1 MNTQERRHDPARL
14 PGATLAPGTRI
25 RRLQGPIGYGL
36 AFAAIAIAMSV
47 LLVRHGNVGAEITA
61 IDLGQPAKFDVRAIA
76 STYVPDS
83 ATTKRLREEV
93 ARATPIIYRR
103 TQGVL
108 EKQLETLREVF
119 GGMREGFE
127 AYDAAVRAAQKAAA
141 IAPKT
146 EGAGANAPKKP
157 EGAAKPATT
166 VRADAK
172 SKGEGE
178 PVREADIVERSAA
191 RRVLSVP
198 SDGPSS
204 REGRAL
210 AETAHAP
217 ILRALHAFLGR
228 SASETARRISLSP
241 AEMDALART
250 RFSKAAEETVARLL
264 SRVQGGVV
272 VRDKVKFLVDVSAGV
287 VLASAGASDLVQINR
302 VMTPSDALDVAVAR
316 TRIGEA
322 ARAEL
327 PDAPPAVRE
336 AIASCARRLV
346 AENLVH
352 DGEAT
357 LRSRA
362 RARDSVQQQ
371 YRFYPA
377 RSTILRQG
385 DIVRPEHLAL
395 VDATAPTESKVDLT
409 RSYIGHALF
418 VVLIGVVT
426 FLRSRAR
433 IARHRPSLKDFLFM
447 GLMALVTLAF
457 MRLSLEVAEVLH
469 DRWTDVPLAAF
480 ALLVPVA
487 VGAVLVRLVLTL
499 DLALIFSTAVSLLIA
514 IMAGGGA
521 YLAAYAFVG
530 ASAGAIAA
538 GRVRQRVQ
546 ILKTGIFIAL
556 AQTGAVVCLA
566 LAGGQGG
573 FPTRIDAQLATP
585 EQGLFAVAFLHEL
598 GAAATSGF
606 LAALVALALVAL
618 AEGVFGYV
626 TIMKYQELGSLE
638 NPLLKELF
646 MRAPGTYHHSVVAG
660 ALAEAAAE
668 AIGANGALARV
679 GAYYHDVGKGKCPH
693 YFAENQRGE
702 NPHDKLAPHMSA
714 LILRRHVD
722 DGVEILK
729 QHRLPRPIIDICA
742 QHLGTTLT
750 EYFFVRAARLADE
763 QGLPPPIEDDFRY
776 SGPKPQF
783 REAAIVFIADSVE
796 AAGRAIADPTQ
807 PKLDEMVRRIIR
819 NKFTDGQLDEC
830 DLTLRDLDAIAKAM
844 SRVLVA
850 IHHTRPQ
857 YPSQQRAEAAAAM
870 SATQPGL
877 RTELEGLAV
886 ARAEAAEEEAA
897 VVDPDA
903 PIDLSDHRRR
913 SR

>member
-1 MNTQERRHDPARL
+1 MSPQDRRHDPARL
-14 PGATLAPGTRI
+14 PDTTTPAAVRM

-36 AFAAIAIAMSV
+36 GFAAIAVGMSI
-47 LLVRHGNVGAEITA
+47 LLVRHGNGASEITA
-61 IDLGQPAKFDVRAIA
+61 LDLGQPAKFDVRALA
-76 STYVPDS
+76 STYVPDI
-83 ATTKRLREEV
+83 ATTTRLRDEA

-103 TQGVL
+103 TRGVL
-108 EKQLETLREVF
+108 ERQLETLREVF
-119 GGMREGFE
+119 SAMRVGFD
-127 AYDAAVRAAQKAAA
+127 AYDKAVEAARTRAAPSPEPGAK
-141 IAPKT
+141 KT
-146 EGAGANAPKKP
+146 DGPKKP
-157 EGAAKPATT
+157 TAPTKTPRTEPLRRGE
-166 VRADAK
+166 ADAL
-172 SKGEGE
+172 
-178 PVREADIVERSAA
+178 READIVEGSARGRA
-191 RRVLSVP
+191 RSVP
-198 SDGPSS
+198 TDGPTTA
-204 REGRAL
+204 EGRAL
-210 AETAHAP
+210 PDAVHAP
-217 ILRALHAFLGR
+217 ILRELQSFLARTVGQ
-228 SASETARRISLSP
+228 SVRRIALSP

-250 RFSKAAEETVARLL
+250 RFSKAAEEMVARLL
-264 SRVQGGVV
+264 SRVQGGVI
-272 VRDKVKFLVDVSAGV
+272 VRDKVKFLLDASAGV
-287 VLASAGASDLVQINR
+287 VLANTGVSELVRINR
-302 VMTPSDALDVAVAR
+302 VMTPSDALDIAMAR

-327 PDAPPAVRE
+327 PDTPPAVRE
-336 AIASCARRLV
+336 ALAATARRLV

-357 LRSRA
+357 LRARA
-362 RARDSVQQQ
+362 RAREAVQQQ

-395 VDATAPTESKVDLT
+395 VDATAPSQSKVDPI
-409 RSYIGHALF
+409 RSYVGHALF
-418 VVLIGVVT
+418 VILVGLVT

-433 IARHRPSLKDFLFM
+433 IARHRPSLRDFLFM
-447 GLMALVTLAF
+447 GTMALVTIAF
-457 MRLSLEVAEVLH
+457 MRLSLEVADVLH

-521 YLAAYAFVG
+521 HLAAYAFVG

-546 ILKTGIFIAL
+546 ILKTGIFIAV
-556 AQTGAVVCLA
+556 AQVVAVICLA
-566 LAGGQGG
+566 LAGGHGG
-573 FPTRIDAQLATP
+573 FPSRLDAQLLVP
-585 EQGLFAVAFLHEL
+585 DEGLFALAFVHEL
-598 GAAATSGF
+598 GASATSGF

-660 ALAEAAAE
+660 ALAEAAAD
-668 AIGANGALARV
+668 AIGANGALAKV

-722 DGVEILK
+722 DGVDILL
-729 QHRLPRPIIDICA
+729 QHRLPRPIVDICA

-750 EYFFVRAARLADE
+750 EYFYVRAARMADE
-763 QGLPPPIEDDFRY
+763 QGLPPPVEDDFRY
-776 SGPKPQF
+776 TGPKPQF

-796 AAGRAIADPTQ
+796 AAGRAIADPSQ

-830 DLTLRDLDAIAKAM
+830 DLTLRDLDAIARAM

-857 YPSQQRAEAAAAM
+857 YPSQQRAEAAAAL

-877 RTELEGLAV
+877 L
-886 ARAEAAEEEAA
+886 RAEVEAVVAAVEPRAEEPEQ
-897 VVDPDA
+897 DPEA

-913 SR
+913 LR